1 MATSSDWLAAL
12 AAPPALPPV
21 APAPRW
27 FEARESPR
35 GFCAGAPFGGRAAA
49 LADPAPEPDTPPPA
63 PDAAAHASL
72 EAAQARA
79 FAEGELA
86 GRAAAEA
93 EAREDLAHARAL
105 RLNFRALD
113 AAALGVLAE
122 ELAATVEA
130 LCAEVLGEYARD
142 PAALAARCEAA
153 AARLGGGWA
162 GAVLHL
168 HPDDAASLPPGAL
181 AGWQIATD
189 PALERGALAGWQ
201 IATDPALE
209 RGALVIEGP
218 DGAVRDTPADW
229 RRALAEAVRP

>member
-12 AAPPALPPV
+12 APSPALPPV
-21 APAPRW
+21 AAAPRW
-27 FEARESPR
+27 FEALERPR
-35 GFCAGAPFGGRAAA
+35 GFSAGAPFGGQSAA
-49 LADPAPEPDTPPPA
+49 LADPVPEPAIPPPA

-72 EAAQARA
+72 EAAEARA
-79 FAEGELA
+79 FAAGEAA

-93 EAREDLAHARAL
+93 EARETIAHARAL

-113 AAALGVLAE
+113 EAARGVLAA

-130 LCAEVLGEYARD
+130 LCAELLGEYARD

-153 AARLGGGWA
+153 AARLGGGWQ

-168 HPDDAASLPPGAL
+168 HPDDAASLPP
-181 AGWQIATD
+181 
-189 PALERGALAGWQ
+189 GALAGWQ

-229 RRALAEAVRP
+229 RRALAEAVRS

>member
-1 MATSSDWLAAL
+1 VAA
-12 AAPPALPPV
+12 
-21 APAPRW
+21 APRW
-27 FEARESPR
+27 FEALERPR
-35 GFCAGAPFGGRAAA
+35 GFCAGAPFAGRAAA
-49 LADPAPEPDTPPPA
+49 LADPAPEPATPPPA
-63 PDAAAHASL
+63 PDATAGGQIADA
-72 EAAQARA
+72 EARA
-79 FAEGELA
+79 FAEGEAA

-93 EAREDLAHARAL
+93 EAREAIAHARAL

-113 AAALGVLAE
+113 EAARGVLAA

-130 LCAEVLGEYARD
+130 LCAHVLGEYARD
-142 PAALAARCEAA
+142 PAALTARCEAA
-153 AARLGGGWA
+153 AARLGGGWQ

-181 AGWQIATD
+181 T
-189 PALERGALAGWQ
+189 GWQ